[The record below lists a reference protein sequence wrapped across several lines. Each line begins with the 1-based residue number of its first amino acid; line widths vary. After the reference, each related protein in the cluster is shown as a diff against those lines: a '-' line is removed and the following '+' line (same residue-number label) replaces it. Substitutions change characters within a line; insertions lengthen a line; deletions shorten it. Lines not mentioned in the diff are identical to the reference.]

1 MTKLYMKAK
10 SDTHTTF
17 KTMTGNND
25 MSITV
30 YHGSRNNSK
39 QLININ
45 IVYGDKPDIPVI
57 FIDGVR
63 QWCKK

>member
-10 SDTHTTF
+10 SDTHSTP

-25 MSITV
+25 MNITV
-30 YHGSRNNSK
+30 FYGSKNNSK

-45 IVYGDKPDIPVI
+45 IVYDKELPVI
-57 FIDGVR
+57 FINGVK
-63 QWCKK
+63 Q